1 MVCPGGHFVGK
12 GLQGLLC
19 VQSRCLQPG
28 MDHADDWCEATS
40 DAHAHTSNTHPN
52 APIAPIAHSDA
63 SDAHSA
69 AANTTHWWLRT
80 REGL

>member
-12 GLQGLLC
+12 ELLGLFC

-28 MDHADDWCEATS
+28 MDHADDWCEAAT
-40 DAHAHTSNTHPN
+40 DANAYTSNTHPS
-52 APIAPIAHSDA
+52 APIASIAHSDA
-63 SDAHSA
+63 SDAYSA
-69 AANTTHWWLRT
+69 AAHTTNRLLRT